1 MSTSQVQKTS
11 LLSSIQTKI
20 VLMTIVIVTVVLG
33 AFTAYSAWQS
43 KKKMTTELNQLAEST
58 STRLASHLI
67 NPLWDLDEEL
77 VNEIVVAEMTEKRL
91 FGVIVRDS
99 DNKTIFAAQ
108 KRNQSWQPVKYNGL
122 QLGTKDLVFKSSPIS
137 NGNDHLG
144 QVEVYLSP
152 RFLNEELEAN
162 FVNML
167 LQVIVLDLIIFI
179 AMFIA
184 LRTMV
189 IKPINTLAEA
199 AEAMSKGDFDTE
211 IDLESNNEIGQV
223 AAAMNRMKTSL
234 KLAMG
239 RMGMQQAA

>member
-1 MSTSQVQKTS
+1 MPTPNIQKTS
-11 LLSSIQTKI
+11 WFSSIQTKI
-20 VLMTIVIVTVVLG
+20 VFMTILIVTVVLG
-33 AFTAYSAWQS
+33 SFTAYSFLQS
-43 KKKMTTELNQLAEST
+43 KNKMMSDLEQLADAT
-58 STRLASHLI
+58 VTRLASHLI

-108 KRNQSWQPVKYNGL
+108 KRNKSWQPVKYNGL
-122 QLGTKDLVFKSSPIS
+122 QLGTKGLVFQSADVS

-152 RFLNEELEAN
+152 RFLNEELNAN
-162 FVNML
+162 FSNML
-167 LQVIVLDLIIFI
+167 LQVIVLDFIIFI

-199 AEAMSKGDFDTE
+199 ADTMSKGDFETE
-211 IDLESNNEIGQV
+211 INISSNNEIGQV
-223 AAAMNRMKTSL
+223 AASMNRMKTSL